1 MKKNWTMKYMLR
13 KTPFKSKKRRK
24 QKQKIPIER
33 ESEKESR
40 GHTVVTK
47 RAEQERVSVLDFV
60 FQQT

>member
-13 KTPFKSKKRRK
+13 KTPFKSKKEENRNKNPYR
-24 QKQKIPIER
+24 ER
-33 ESEKESR
+33 EKESR